1 MDQDILGSVRRA
13 AAYLA
18 GDDTGYTRRVLQ
30 FGRISGFLAGG
41 VILRFTESARRK
53 VRVWGAA
60 SLVIALCAMPNTA
73 FAATNSGTD
82 SRPMPT
88 QIFHETSPF
97 YQKLPDDTPVAP
109 DSAELSAAFKRQTI
123 QYYGTPETP
132 NLDVNFSNF
141 APALYVSRNSDPA
154 YDIVMWNCQ
163 GKTDPNWADEISE
176 QLKGIHIPADM
187 IPDQSADGSVSI
199 FNEDDGTVT
208 DLWQVRKN
216 GDQWEACWGGKILN
230 AAESIGAFEPGYGAS
245 ASGLAQSAYVIRHQ
259 ELVNGKIN
267 HVINVGLP
275 EIKAWPAWSWPA
287 NRTDGGHTGTALT
300 IGQILRLPADL
311 DIDSL
316 NLSPA
321 ARTIAIAA
329 QEYGIMV
336 TETSGSVSIGA
347 ENYIGLKDDR
357 YDEVFRGRWASQE
370 MLGDPARGEQAF
382 PIDQLEVLP
391 IDYRAPLNN
400 PGPKG
405 PPPTNPADVTEAPS
419 TDGEDR
425 ISPIAITG
433 GVVAVVLLAGG
444 VAYIIVRNRRRGA

>member
-1 MDQDILGSVRRA
+1 MG
-13 AAYLA
+13 
-18 GDDTGYTRRVLQ
+18 
-30 FGRISGFLAGG
+30 
-41 VILRFTESARRK
+41 FTERGRRTF
-53 VRVWGAA
+53 RALGAA
-60 SLVIALCAMPNTA
+60 CLVIALSAMPNA
-73 FAATNSGTD
+73 AVAATNSGTD

-88 QIFHETSPF
+88 QIFNETAPF
-97 YQKLPDDTPVAP
+97 YQELPDDTPVAS
-109 DSAELSAAFKRQTI
+109 DSDELAAAFKRQTI
-123 QYYGTPETP
+123 EYYGTPETP
-132 NLDVNFSNF
+132 NLGVNYSDF

-163 GKTDPNWADEISE
+163 GKTDPNWADEVSK

-199 FNEDDGTVT
+199 YNEDTGSVT
-208 DLWQVRKN
+208 DLWQVHKK
-216 GDQWEACWGGKILN
+216 GDQWEACWGGTIPN

-267 HVINVGLP
+267 HVINVGIP

-300 IGQILRLPADL
+300 MGQMMRLPADL

-321 ARTIAIAA
+321 ARTIALAA

-347 ENYIGLKDDR
+347 ENYIGLKEDR
-357 YDEVFRGRWASQE
+357 YDEIFRGRWPTQE
-370 MLGDPARGEQAF
+370 MLGDPAKGEQPF
-382 PIDQLEVLP
+382 PVDQLEVLP
-391 IDYRAPLNN
+391 LDYRAPLNN
-400 PGPKG
+400 TGPKG
-405 PPPTNPADVTEAPS
+405 PPPTDPSQVSEDPAP
-419 TDGEDR
+419 GETVV
-425 ISPIAITG
+425 SPVVIA
-433 GVVAVVLLAGG
+433 VAVVLAVVLAAIAAF
-444 VAYIIVRNRRRGA
+444 VIARNRRRGA